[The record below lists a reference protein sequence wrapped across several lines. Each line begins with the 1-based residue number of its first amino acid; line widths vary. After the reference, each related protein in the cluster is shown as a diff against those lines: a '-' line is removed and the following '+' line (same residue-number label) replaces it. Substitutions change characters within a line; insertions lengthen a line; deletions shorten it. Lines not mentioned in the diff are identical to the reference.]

1 MNGKIIY
8 KWVIYTMAML
18 NNQRV
23 PHFHVQLSYLCG
35 PTLASPLSQ
44 ASSNVSQVELRHV
57 LQRLQSLGPQKQVPG
72 RPGTSGHGEVS
83 RILSD
88 FDRTQ
93 EIWTYFRNINH
104 EKWTNNSQ
112 GIPSLDLTSLDLI
125 SLKSGEMS
133 NVGFVYHKKT
143 HIKRKYDKCE
153 ICDEITAKKHFYK
166 VWISSPNQPQATQK
180 LNWHW
185 TQLWRYMYQT

>member
-1 MNGKIIY
+1 MLCDVSLLRYAWCCTIWLFNTAIENPLSLNGGMNGKIIY

-72 RPGTSGHGEVS
+72 RPGTSGHGEVGH
-83 RILSD
+83 IL
-88 FDRTQ
+88 
-93 EIWTYFRNINH
+93 
-104 EKWTNNSQ
+104 
-112 GIPSLDLTSLDLI
+112 GILTMKNEPTIAKEYLLLI
-125 SLKSGEMS
+125 
-133 NVGFVYHKKT
+133 
-143 HIKRKYDKCE
+143 
-153 ICDEITAKKHFYK
+153 
-166 VWISSPNQPQATQK
+166 
-180 LNWHW
+180 
-185 TQLWRYMYQT
+185 